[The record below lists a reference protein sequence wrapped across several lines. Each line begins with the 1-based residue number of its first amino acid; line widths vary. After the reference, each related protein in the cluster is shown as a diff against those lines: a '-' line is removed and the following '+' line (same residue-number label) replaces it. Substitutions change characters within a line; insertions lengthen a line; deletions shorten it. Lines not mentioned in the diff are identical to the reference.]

1 MSLSPSMPPGA
12 PSLADV
18 LIQRTFAKP
27 PQPFVDGEFI
37 EALSHADDD
46 QPSVAATAAAASA
59 QGDAGAGT
67 PDAAPQGGPAPAPAP
82 AAPAAG
88 ARPGT
93 TIDVR
98 A

>member
-1 MSLSPSMPPGA
+1 MSLSPSLPPGA

-18 LIQRTFAKP
+18 LIERTFAKP

-46 QPSVAATAAAASA
+46 HPSVAATAAAASA
-59 QGDAGAGT
+59 RGHAGAGT
-67 PDAAPQGGPAPAPAP
+67 SGAALQNGPAPAP
-82 AAPAAG
+82 APAAG

>member
-1 MSLSPSMPPGA
+1 MSLSPSLPPGA

-18 LIQRTFAKP
+18 LIERTFAKP

-46 QPSVAATAAAASA
+46 HPSVAATAAAASA
-59 QGDAGAGT
+59 HGHAGAGT
-67 PDAAPQGGPAPAPAP
+67 PGAALQNGPAPAHAP
-82 AAPAAG
+82 APAAG